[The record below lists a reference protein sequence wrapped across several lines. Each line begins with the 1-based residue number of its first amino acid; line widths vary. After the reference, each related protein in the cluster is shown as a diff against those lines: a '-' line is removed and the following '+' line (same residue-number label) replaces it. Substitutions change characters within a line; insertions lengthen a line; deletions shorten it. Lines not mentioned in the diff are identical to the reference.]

1 MSRFI
6 QVIVEDRDGQCHQ
19 QELSV
24 GQSLMQQLCQA
35 DFDIEAVC
43 GGCCSCATCHVL
55 IDHQGVGPAE
65 SLEQALLSGTT
76 DYHPAFSRLSCQITV
91 DWDLHNQRIIIA
103 QED

>member
-43 GGCCSCATCHVL
+43 GGCC
-55 IDHQGVGPAE
+55 
-65 SLEQALLSGTT
+65 
-76 DYHPAFSRLSCQITV
+76 
-91 DWDLHNQRIIIA
+91 
-103 QED
+103 